1 LAQAI
6 VRIEFPLTE
15 WRSLWKKKF
24 GWGGM
29 KRLLVKFEAYQ
40 YQYNVDSKYPRNY
53 EN

>member
-1 LAQAI
+1 MEKSMEEEI
-6 VRIEFPLTE
+6 WV
-15 WRSLWKKKF
+15 
-24 GWGGM
+24 GGM